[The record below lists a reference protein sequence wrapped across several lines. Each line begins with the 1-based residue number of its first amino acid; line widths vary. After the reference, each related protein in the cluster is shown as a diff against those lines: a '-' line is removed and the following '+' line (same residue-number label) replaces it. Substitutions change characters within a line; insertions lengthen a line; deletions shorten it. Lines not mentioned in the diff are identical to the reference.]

1 MEIKGT
7 YAEAHI
13 YADLIEQDAV
23 EQIKRLCSHIAFQ
36 GAKIRIMPDVH
47 AGAGCVIG
55 FTADLGEKV
64 VPNLVG
70 VDIGC
75 GMRVIKLGNVPIDFQ
90 KLDHLIQTHIP
101 AGFAIHEKPVA
112 DCEILKQL
120 FCRQSLQDSDRIQ
133 CSIGTL
139 GGGNHFIECDEDP
152 ETNCRYLIIHTG
164 SRNLGKQVAQYY
176 QKQAVAYQ
184 KGEHRLQKK
193 QQELIEAYQAA
204 GRERELSAAI
214 KKLRNEE
221 QRNTVQ
227 IPEDLSYLEGD
238 LRDAYLHD
246 MKICQQYAA
255 QNRQQIGAI
264 LLEHMGWEAQEQF
277 ETIHNYIDHE
287 SNIVRKGAISAR
299 AGEKVLIPINM
310 RDGCIL
316 AVGKGNDEWNCSA
329 PHGAGRL
336 MSRSRARKELSMEEY
351 KAQMAGIYTS
361 SVVSGTLDEAPMAYK
376 PLESILSRIHDT
388 VTVKKILKPVYNF
401 KAT

>member
-1 MEIKGT
+1 
-7 YAEAHI
+7 
-13 YADLIEQDAV
+13 
-23 EQIKRLCSHIAFQ
+23 
-36 GAKIRIMPDVH
+36 
-47 AGAGCVIG
+47 
-55 FTADLGEKV
+55 
-64 VPNLVG
+64 
-70 VDIGC
+70 
-75 GMRVIKLGNVPIDFQ
+75 
-90 KLDHLIQTHIP
+90 
-101 AGFAIHEKPVA
+101 
-112 DCEILKQL
+112 
-120 FCRQSLQDSDRIQ
+120 
-133 CSIGTL
+133 
-139 GGGNHFIECDEDP
+139 
-152 ETNCRYLIIHTG
+152 
-164 SRNLGKQVAQYY
+164 
-176 QKQAVAYQ
+176 
-184 KGEHRLQKK
+184 
-193 QQELIEAYQAA
+193 
-204 GRERELSAAI
+204 
-214 KKLRNEE
+214 
-221 QRNTVQ
+221 
-227 IPEDLSYLEGD
+227 
-238 LRDAYLHD
+238 

-255 QNRQQIGAI
+255 QNREQIGAI